1 MTAPKRRR
9 KINRST
15 FGSVRKL
22 PSGRWQARF
31 PDEKGDAI
39 TAPRTFETK
48 ADADAYLH
56 GVAADRDRGTYLDH
70 REGGVLFET
79 FAAEWIDAGGS
90 RGRLAPRT
98 AALYSDLLRRHLAP
112 LHGLTLA
119 QVRPDVVRR
128 WYTGL
133 RRSRAA
139 SATRGTGET
148 ALRQSY
154 ALLRAVM
161 ATAVTD
167 RKVPANPC
175 TIRGAGIAEQHE
187 RPLLSVVEFA
197 AVVEAHAEHIRPA
210 LVVMFGA
217 HLRLGELLGLQRGD
231 VDLAAGTLRVE
242 RQVITVGG
250 TTETTGTKSGKGRT
264 VALPSVTLDV
274 LRDHLATTRGFARTP
289 LFMQAS
295 GRPFSRSQM
304 EHAWRKAANSVGLPD
319 AHLHDVR
326 HAGLTLAAQSGAT
339 LAELKQ
345 RAGHST
351 AAAALRYQHAAEERG
366 AVIAAGMDAALRAL
380 PEGPTGT
387 RLARTALDA

>member
-1 MTAPKRRR
+1 MTAPKRR
-9 KINRST
+9 KVNRST

-22 PSGRWQARF
+22 PSGKWQARF

-98 AALYSDLLRRHLAP
+98 AALYADLLRRHLAP

-128 WYTGL
+128 WYTAL
-133 RRSRAA
+133 RKSLAA
-139 SATRGTGET
+139 SAVRGTGET
-148 ALRQSY
+148 ALRQAY
-154 ALLRAVM
+154 ALLRAIM

-167 RKVPANPC
+167 RKIPANPC
-175 TIRGAGIAEQHE
+175 TIRGAGIAELHE
-187 RPLLSVVEFA
+187 RPLLSIADYA
-197 AVVEAHAEHIRPA
+197 AVVEAAPEHVRPA
-210 LVVMFGA
+210 LAVAFGA
-217 HLRLGELLGLQRGD
+217 HLRLGELLGLERGD
-231 VDLAAGTLRVE
+231 VDLTAGTLRVA
-242 RQVITVGG
+242 RQVITVN
-250 TTETTGTKSGKGRT
+250 GRT
-264 VALPSVTLDV
+264 VTTAPKGDKGRVVALPGVTLDV
-274 LRDHLATTRGFARTP
+274 LRQHLASTRGFARTP
-289 LFMQAS
+289 LFMQSS
-295 GRPFSRSQM
+295 GVPFSRAQVQR
-304 EHAWRKAANSVGLPD
+304 AWRKAANAVGLPD
-319 AHLHDVR
+319 AHLHDLR
-326 HAGLTLAAQSGAT
+326 HASLTLAAQSGAT

-366 AVIAAGMDAALRAL
+366 AIIAAGIDAALQARS
-380 PEGPTGT
+380 EGSTGT
-387 RLARTALDA
+387 RLARPALDA